1 MFGEAFF
8 FFGSL
13 LKRLFFVV
21 STSPRKPIY
30 FFPRSSIEPSIFF
43 FFFYWAFFLLDYK
56 MFSLFWRSPC
66 KEIRKRLQNASKTEK
81 LTWIVPSRDGLNR
94 SCPQWIPPPGAAPL
108 SLEIAARER
117 RGRRKD
123 LAENLPVKA
132 GPKERSLPLLKVFQ
146 TPSVKNCNLSSWYNS
161 NCTAISFCVR
171 SFTPGANRI
180 EPASF
185 ADS

>member
-43 FFFYWAFFLLDYK
+43 FFLLSF
-56 MFSLFWRSPC
+56 FSLRLQNVFLVLEITLQGDHTLSLHQRARFFKKKKTC

-123 LAENLPVKA
+123 LAENLPAKA
-132 GPKERSLPLLKVFQ
+132 GTKERSLPLLKVFQ
-146 TPSVKNCNLSSWYNS
+146 TPSVKNCNLSS
-161 NCTAISFCVR
+161 
-171 SFTPGANRI
+171 
-180 EPASF
+180 
-185 ADS
+185 